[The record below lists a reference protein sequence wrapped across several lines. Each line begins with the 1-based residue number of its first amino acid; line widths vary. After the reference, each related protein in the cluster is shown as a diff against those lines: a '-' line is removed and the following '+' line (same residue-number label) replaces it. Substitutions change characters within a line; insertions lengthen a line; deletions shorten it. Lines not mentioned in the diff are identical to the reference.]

1 MNTRKPLRLPAPAYT
16 GRGLYFI
23 TVCTRYRSPF
33 FNQPSL
39 AKSLVQILKAAAS
52 HRRFLLHAWCVMP
65 DHLHI
70 LCEGA
75 NEASAVCMF
84 VNRCKVASAGR
95 FQRELGRDI
104 WQRSFYDHVLRPRE
118 SLDPF
123 AWYIWMN
130 PVRKGLCQ
138 DPHDYP
144 WSGSA
149 TIDWKQAQKPEENW
163 APPWKQ
169 SSNSEVVPPIR
180 T

>member
-1 MNTRKPLRLPAPAYT
+1 
-16 GRGLYFI
+16 
-23 TVCTRYRSPF
+23 
-33 FNQPSL
+33 
-39 AKSLVQILKAAAS
+39 
-52 HRRFLLHAWCVMP
+52 MP

-75 NEASAVCMF
+75 NERSAVCMF
-84 VNRCKVASAGR
+84 VNRWKVASAAR

-118 SLDPF
+118 SRDPF

-130 PVRKGLCQ
+130 PVRKRLCQ
-138 DPHDYP
+138 DPHEGLP

-149 TIDWKQAQKPEENW
+149 TIKWKQAETPTENW
-163 APPWKQ
+163 TPPWKQ
-169 SSNSEVVPPIR
+169 CRNAEGALR

>member
-1 MNTRKPLRLPAPAYT
+1 METRKPLRLPAPPYI
-16 GRGLYFI
+16 GRGSYFI
-23 TVCTRYRSPF
+23 TVCTQYRSPF
-33 FNQPSL
+33 FRQPSL
-39 AKSLVQILKAAAS
+39 AGSLVQLLIAAAS
-52 HRRFLLHAWCVMP
+52 HRKFLLHAWCVMP

-75 NEASAVCMF
+75 NERSAVCMF
-84 VNRCKVASAGR
+84 VNRWKVASAAR

-130 PVRKGLCQ
+130 PVRKGFCQ
-138 DPHDYP
+138 DPHEYP

-149 TIDWKQAQKPEENW
+149 TMKWMQAETPAQNW
-163 APPWKQ
+163 TPPWKQ
-169 SSNSEVVPPIR
+169 SRNAERVVALR
-180 T
+180 S